1 MPGAYT
7 RALSLRL
14 AAAFS
19 KGRPNLRETCLKSAV
34 LRGRE
39 HVDIGLIDVI
49 GEAGSAIAISR
60 GGAPKTYGYTDPNE
74 DVTAFALGREGTLL
88 AVADGHSGFEAS
100 EVVIEHLLSHP
111 APHWTD
117 GEESVGAAWSRHAV
131 ATLCDANEEVLR
143 ERGQGFNFDS
153 ATTLASALIRPEDD
167 DLLILGVG
175 DSHVFVIEASGNAR
189 ELAAGGDRPTWFLG
203 ATNENP
209 ERLARRCRIES
220 HSLDGLQAVVCCTDG
235 LSEQGIGVEDP
246 VAAVTASFAH
256 AGTAPPELRPIHL
269 ARGLCELS
277 NAAHREGRSGDNIA
291 VAVHWLG
298 PRHR

>member
-1 MPGAYT
+1 M
-7 RALSLRL
+7 
-14 AAAFS
+14 
-19 KGRPNLRETCLKSAV
+19 KSAV

-39 HVDIGLIDVI
+39 HVDVGLIDVV
-49 GEAGSAIAISR
+49 GEAGTAIAISR
-60 GGAPKTYGYTDPNE
+60 GGARKTYGYTDPNE
-74 DVTAFALGREGTLL
+74 DVTAFALGSGGTLL

-117 GEESVGAAWSRHAV
+117 GEESVGDAWSRHAV
-131 ATLCDANEEVLR
+131 ATLCDANDEVLR
-143 ERGQGFNFDS
+143 ERSQGFNFDS
-153 ATTLASALIRPEDD
+153 ATTLASALIRPKDD
-167 DLLILGVG
+167 HLLILGVG
-175 DSHVFVIEASGNAR
+175 DSHVFVVEGGQAR

-220 HSLDGLQAVVCCTDG
+220 HPLKSVQAVVCCTDG
-235 LSEQGIGVEDP
+235 LSEEGIGVEDP

-256 AGTAPPELRPIHL
+256 AATAAPELRPMHM

-291 VAVHWLG
+291 VAVHWLN
-298 PRHR
+298 PFTP